1 MSKNNDAGDALGGLV
16 LDVVKI
22 GAWLSWEGGSAL
34 YNWMKTPLAVQ
45 LQRLTPKEGWGDK
58 IEGVTC
64 LSCNKVNQNSRTH
77 CFACGQGLTINE
89 GSKTQ
94 RFNGGQVFKV
104 LKGLK

>member
-1 MSKNNDAGDALGGLV
+1 MSKNDPADAIGGAI

-34 YNWMKTPLAVQ
+34 YNWMKTPLAVK

-58 IEGVTC
+58 IEGVAC
-64 LSCNKVNQNSRTH
+64 ASCNAVNQSGRAQ
-77 CFACGQGLTINE
+77 CFACGQVLTVNE
-89 GSKTQ
+89 DGRTQ
-94 RFNGGQVFKV
+94 RFGGGQVLKA